1 MSNPLIINCALTGM
15 VPTKNDTP
23 FVPITSAEIITDAVR
38 CYEAGGSIFH
48 LHSRLTDQSP
58 AWEKES
64 YVEMISGIRSSIAD
78 PNIIICTTTSG
89 RVHNTLKCRSDVLNL
104 IGLVKP
110 DMASLTLGSMNFVK
124 QASVNSPEMIQGL
137 AMAMLD
143 KGIKPELEAFDI
155 GMVEYSHYLIRKG
168 ILNGNK
174 PYINLLLGSLGT
186 MSASARNLSAIV
198 DALPQGSVWAA
209 TGIGQFQFSMQK
221 LALAMGGH
229 VRVGLEDGIYMD
241 AGKSRLATNPMM
253 VDRVVRVA
261 DAMERPIASPS
272 DARKMLGLSL
282 PSVAQYPHELR
293 IIV

>member
-23 FVPITSAEIITDAVR
+23 FVPVTPAEIIADAVR

-64 YVEMISGIRSSIAD
+64 YIEMISGIRSAIAD
-78 PNIIICTTTSG
+78 PDIIICTTTSG
-89 RVHNTLKCRSDVLNL
+89 RVHNTLPCRSDVLNL
-104 IGLVKP
+104 TGSVKP
-110 DMASLTLGSMNFVK
+110 DMASLTLGSMNFPK
-124 QASVNSPEMIQGL
+124 QASVNSPDMIQGL
-137 AMAMLD
+137 AKVMLE

-168 ILNGNK
+168 FLGGDR

-186 MSASARNLSAIV
+186 LSASTRNLAAIV
-198 DALPQGSVWAA
+198 DALPDGAVWAA
-209 TGIGQFQFSMQK
+209 TGIGQFQFPVQK
-221 LALAMGGH
+221 LAIAMGGH

-241 AGKSRLATNPMM
+241 AGKSQLATNPMM
-253 VDRVVRVA
+253 VERVVRVA
-261 DAMERPIASPS
+261 AAMERPIASPT
-272 DARKMLGLSL
+272 DVRAMLGLPINSAIQF
-282 PSVAQYPHELR
+282 PRELA
-293 IIV
+293 ISA